1 MGIKSF
7 MGRRAKA
14 STKKEYDA
22 PILVEDYMS
31 TRLVTFSP
39 EQSILEVMELFA
51 KHHISGGPV
60 LDDNGFLV
68 GIISEADCMKQ
79 ISESRYFNQPI
90 LEKNVER
97 FMSEK
102 VETIP
107 HDMSIFD
114 AAGVFHKNNRRRL
127 PVLKEGLLVG
137 QISRKDIVI
146 AALKLTGHNW
156 K

>member
-1 MGIKSF
+1 MG
-7 MGRRAKA
+7 
-14 STKKEYDA
+14 TKKEYIA

-31 TRLVTFSP
+31 RKLVTFYP
-39 EQSILEVMELFA
+39 DQSILEVMELFA

-90 LEKNVER
+90 LDKSVER
-97 FMSEK
+97 YMSDK

-107 HDMSIFD
+107 HDVSIFD
-114 AAGVFHKNNRRRL
+114 AAAQFHKNNRRRL
-127 PVLKEGLLVG
+127 PVLKNGLLVG
-137 QISRKDIVI
+137 QISRKDVVI

>member
-1 MGIKSF
+1 MAIKSF
-7 MGRRAKA
+7 QGRRAREV
-14 STKKEYDA
+14 SKKEYDA
-22 PILVEDYMS
+22 PILVTDYMS
-31 TRLVTFSP
+31 QKLVTFHP
-39 EQSILEVMELFA
+39 EQSILEVMEAFT
-51 KHHISGGPV
+51 KHRISGGPV

-90 LEKNVER
+90 LDKNVER
-97 FMSEK
+97 FMTKE

-127 PVLKEGLLVG
+127 PVMRDGLLIG
-137 QISRKDIVI
+137 QISRKDIVV
-146 AALKLTGHNW
+146 AALKLTAHNW